1 MKIHSILRFSHFRI
15 ACGSDVEMGQGLE
28 PKRTDIPLYRSQPQL
43 PSHFFIFEQ
52 SKRKKLLTWFST
64 TRRNFEEMKT
74 SKYCIYH

>member
-1 MKIHSILRFSHFRI
+1 
-15 ACGSDVEMGQGLE
+15 MGQGLE

-74 SKYCIYH
+74 MNIYKIKNIIMEFG